1 MADHL
6 SETGSGITRRRTRS
20 RALDDDA
27 ALADF
32 AASTAAMFDFEA
44 YTADLRTDAESVVKQ
59 IEAKHGVRSWR
70 PHEDLEWYYYEMI
83 RQHDSARD
91 HIARDDANGAA
102 CAAMRFENARTEM
115 WFKVRYEGLVSMGL
129 KAAETKA
136 AQRDAGLERRKRSD
150 EERLERWLHYYLPIE
165 SKTGAR
171 GIADGKVAK
180 EFGEAKSTIRRA
192 RKDWRKSAKATI

>member
-6 SETGSGITRRRTRS
+6 SETGSGITRRRTRT

-27 ALADF
+27 ALADLT
-32 AASTAAMFDFEA
+32 ASTAAMFDFEA

-91 HIARDDANGAA
+91 HIARGDASGAA
-102 CAAMRFENARTEM
+102 CAAMRLENAKTEM
-115 WFKVRYEGLVSMGL
+115 WFKGRYEGLVSMGL
-129 KAAETKA
+129 KAAELKGEQVKA
-136 AQRDAGLERRKRSD
+136 GEARRKRSD
-150 EERLERWLHYYLPIE
+150 EERVKSWQHFYE
-165 SKTGAR
+165 KTGKKTE
-171 GIADGKVAK
+171 ADLLAAEKLGDH
-180 EFGEAKSTIRRA
+180 ESTIRAA
-192 RKDWRKSAKATI
+192 RSKWEKAAKATI